1 MVRDHNKFI
10 YFFVISA
17 FFLSDSV
24 QDVADLWPYPAEVFG
39 GRIPCLISIPLR
51 SEWSIADTDS
61 VPEAFNELMD
71 SIVHRFLSRIQIS
84 IPYNDVLN
92 ASGIFSQ
99 IVIMVN
105 TGNISLELGTNEDYT
120 LNIPDCSAKE
130 ENRCDNRT
138 DTPLSYSLNIH
149 TISISAETIW
159 GASHGLQTLLQLS
172 RKADLNGHS
181 SSRDL
186 IIPGCPWRIRDTP
199 RFSHRGLLLDTARHF
214 LPVPAILRTLDAM
227 AATRLNVLHWHIVD
241 AQVTPIN
248 SGRRSDD
255 DAQRRAVALRPIQQD
270 EVGQQQTAPHLSIA
284 YIHQLMFPAGQ
295 LDSPVPAELYTS
307 LVPPPPPLPPRYN
320 S

>member
-1 MVRDHNKFI
+1 MVRDQTKFI
-10 YFFVISA
+10 YFFVVSA

-39 GRIPCLISIPLR
+39 GRISCLISIPLR

-84 IPYNDVLN
+84 IPYNEVLN
-92 ASGIFSQ
+92 ASGILSQ
-99 IVIMVN
+99 IVIMVS

-120 LNIPDCSAKE
+120 LNIPDCSANE

-138 DTPLSYSLNIH
+138 DTPPSHSLNIH

-241 AQVTPIN
+241 AQVH
-248 SGRRSDD
+248 SDQQRS
-255 DAQRRAVALRPIQQD
+255 AQR
-270 EVGQQQTAPHLSIA
+270 
-284 YIHQLMFPAGQ
+284 
-295 LDSPVPAELYTS
+295 
-307 LVPPPPPLPPRYN
+307 
-320 S
+320 